1 MRLHIPALCVAA
13 FLTFAGT
20 AHAQRPHGTPPGQLK
35 KNQSKTP
42 PPPPVTP
49 QSQLVAPSVPSV
61 DIPLPAGPTGPR
73 VRTLGVWLDDATVFA
88 PGEAWLTLSVQR
100 WGSPVASGFDLP
112 VLDVAA
118 GLAPRVHVSASV
130 TYSRATVIDEPQT
143 HGLGDFYLGGKFVL
157 RDAVQGGV
165 GIAVGPALEVLTA
178 SSAESVGLNRVNA
191 VLPVSLEWR
200 QQRGRVYATTGYFT
214 RGIIFGGGAVERYLG
229 SDWVVVGALTAAR
242 STDEQALAE
251 EIGLKP
257 WRLDAT
263 GSLAWVASPSFML
276 FGAFTRTLSG
286 LDADSTRY
294 AFSGGAALNLN
305 APRTRPTVP

>member
-1 MRLHIPALCVAA
+1 MRLDTPALCLAA
-13 FLTFAGT
+13 LLALAGT

-35 KNQSKTP
+35 KQGKTTP
-42 PPPPVTP
+42 PPPSSSPGQPV
-49 QSQLVAPSVPSV
+49 AASVPSV
-61 DIPLPAGPTGPR
+61 DIPLPAGPTSPR

-112 VLDVAA
+112 VLDISA
-118 GLAPRVHVSASV
+118 GVAPRVHLSASMP
-130 TYSRATVIDEPQT
+130 YSRATVIDEPEAR
-143 HGLGDFYLGGKFVL
+143 GLGDLYLGGKVVL
-157 RDAVQGGV
+157 REAAQGSV
-165 GIAVGPALEVLTA
+165 GLSVGPTLEILTQ

-191 VLPVSLEWR
+191 VLPVSVEWR

-214 RGIIFGGGAVERYLG
+214 RGIVFGGGAVERYLV
-229 SDWVVVGALTAAR
+229 SDWVVVGALTAGR
-242 STDEQALAE
+242 STDEEALAE

-263 GSLAWVASPSFML
+263 GSVAWVASPSFML

-294 AFSGGAALNLN
+294 AFSAGAALNLH